1 MLITRHNCEFT
12 GASANIWLFILIF
25 AYYFYFVIEQLRTEF
40 NIARRLSSRR
50 GGARA
55 GIMERVAVVATAISV
70 TVIIVTLSV
79 VVGFKRDISTLVSS
93 VASDIVVTSPY
104 SSGVVSN
111 LRIERGGG
119 LESMLRE
126 DSRISHISPFTAKEG
141 VVKSG
146 DNVTGL
152 LLKGVDTTF
161 RNDAFR
167 RALVAGEMPR
177 IGGEPRTKD
186 ILISESIAKKMDV
199 EVGERIE
206 MIFLDDDGSVIRD
219 RFAISGI
226 YHTGFEPVD
235 NSIAITDMR
244 NVAREYDGNANL
256 ITGYEVWLN
265 DPEQRGVVC
274 ASLSDN
280 FVELYLTEGVDV
292 EPFAIDELYIDIFGW
307 LATHDTNAL
316 VIIVIMLVVALLNI
330 TTALLI
336 NVLERQRMIG
346 ELRAL
351 GMPRSS
357 IVGIFLFRVLFVI
370 GRGMAWGIALGITIA
385 VVQHLWAVVPL
396 PSAGYILATV
406 PAALCWVE
414 WGIAIAATIIVA
426 MVVMLLPALLA
437 ARVSPAKAIRYE

>member
-1 MLITRHNCEFT
+1 MLITRHKCEFR
-12 GASANIWLFILIF
+12 ASRANIWLIILIF
-25 AYYFYFVIEQLRTEF
+25 AYYFCYVIAQVRTEF

-70 TVIIVTLSV
+70 AVIIVTLSV
-79 VVGFKRDISTLVSS
+79 VVGFKRDISALVSS

-104 SSGVVSN
+104 SGGSASD
-111 LRIERGGG
+111 LRIERSGG
-119 LESMLRE
+119 LESVLRAN
-126 DSRISHISPFTAKEG
+126 SNISHFSPFTAKEG
-141 VVKSG
+141 VVKSA
-146 DNVTGL
+146 DNVAGL
-152 LLKGVDTTF
+152 LLKGVDSTF
-161 RNDAFR
+161 CDEAFR

-177 IGGEPRTKD
+177 IGGEPRAKD
-186 ILISESIAKKMDV
+186 ILLSQEIAKKMDV

-206 MIFLDDDGSVIRD
+206 MVFIDDEGQVIRD

-235 NSIAITDMR
+235 NGIALTDMR

-256 ITGYEVWLN
+256 VTGYEVWLN
-265 DPEQRGVVC
+265 DPEQRGTVC
-274 ASLSDN
+274 ASLSED
-280 FVELYLTEGVDV
+280 FLELYLAEGVDV

-316 VIIVIMLVVALLNI
+316 VIIVIMLIVALLNI

-351 GMPRSS
+351 GMPRGS

-370 GRGMAWGIALGITIA
+370 GRGMAWGIAFGITIA
-385 VVQHLWAVVPL
+385 IVQHLWAVVPL

-414 WGIAIAATIIVA
+414 WGIAIVGTMIVA
-426 MVVMLLPALLA
+426 MAVMLLPALLA